1 LIRRL
6 KWGWLVVALAVPLAA
21 AGTGGAAIA
30 PPWCGTP
37 MPDAAEALPDGTDPS
52 DPPGSFP
59 HIPYYAIGCTLDSIA
74 AQSGGRMK
82 VEVIGQSALGR
93 DMFLVTINELG
104 TQSQR
109 RDYANWRLLDALSR
123 SRPGLAQRLLDQM
136 DGRVKVPLMVQG
148 GIHGNEFEAVDSA
161 MQLIERLATTPYG
174 SDPEVDQILDHS
186 IVLVN
191 VIQNPDGRIV
201 GLRQNG
207 NGFDLNRDYL
217 TQAQPETKASVA
229 VIQKWQPPELLD
241 LHGYV
246 TPTLIEATTK
256 PHNPSIEYDL
266 WLKWN
271 QARIDANEAAMNA
284 EEFQVTRPINDWC
297 ADGSGAPSPVTG
309 LCDDDTTN
317 FGPAWAEGWD
327 DWGPFYTP
335 MYAQHVGLNGSTVE
349 MCNQT
354 APVAG
359 TSPPRTA
366 CGPPVSDNSKVGRL
380 GARLAQYVTSWSTL
394 LYDTE
399 NRSDLLRDELEFYR
413 RGAVDAPRP
422 ACCPPPF
429 DVANNWMHEYPQAYV
444 IPFGGR
450 QRSDPEANR
459 LVEWLLFNG
468 AEVERLEKKYRY
480 AGQTLERGTYVV
492 RMDQTRRGLID
503 TALGI
508 GQDISQDIA
517 ILYAPPASWS
527 HGYLWGADVITVPD
541 ADRFRAD
548 TERIRRPNGLDGG
561 TAEGNKPVGYALE
574 LDSPTAIRVANTL
587 IRGGLAVE
595 LATASFS
602 TKSGGQ
608 AGAGS
613 LIFPASAAGQLEDV
627 GEEAGLWF
635 HPIKGTLPPRETIDR
650 VPRIAVIVTQPAQ
663 AGSPAPGVDQSVWTL
678 RNLGFDA
685 DPYRVV
691 NLNDAPTD
699 PLPGYDL
706 VFSASNW
713 PASPPNPPS
722 PIAQAR
728 LANYLAQGGGFIAVG
743 TGGAAM
749 LNQIQATPGLTAA
762 SNSGGGAGYS
772 GIINWNNSGGA
783 GSVITGA
790 YRATDTAIVDPPTWF
805 TSLPGTMTADGSLPL
820 TGFFLSGLA
829 PFDWTAAGAPGS
841 AVVAH
846 GTIPAGTARLAAFA
860 MNPLYR
866 ADPEREWP
874 MLASAAYWAD
884 Q

>member
-1 LIRRL
+1 
-6 KWGWLVVALAVPLAA
+6 
-21 AGTGGAAIA
+21 
-30 PPWCGTP
+30 
-37 MPDAAEALPDGTDPS
+37 MPDAAAALPDGTSPTH
-52 DPPGSFP
+52 PPGSFP
-59 HIPYYAIGCTLDSIA
+59 HIPYYAIRCTLDSIA

-93 DMFLVTINELG
+93 DMFLVTINELS

-109 RDYANWRLLDALSR
+109 RDYANWRLLNSLSR
-123 SRPGLAQRLLDQM
+123 FRPGLAQRLLDVM
-136 DGRVKVPLMVQG
+136 GDRVKVPLMIQG
-148 GIHGNEFEAVDSA
+148 GIHGNEYEGVDA
-161 MQLIERLATTPYG
+161 NMQLIERLATTPYG
-174 SDPEVDQILDHS
+174 TDPEVDQILDHGV
-186 IVLVN
+186 ILFN

-207 NGFDLNRDYL
+207 NGFDLNRDFL
-217 TQAQPETKASVA
+217 TQAQSETKASVS

-271 QARIDANEAAMNA
+271 QSRIDANEAAMNA

-297 ADGSGAPSPVTG
+297 ADGSIPEGGV
-309 LCDDDTTN
+309 CDDGTTRI
-317 FGPAWAEGWD
+317 GPAWAESWD

-354 APVAG
+354 NPVTG
-359 TSPPRTA
+359 SSPARTA
-366 CGPPVSDNSKVGRL
+366 CGPLVSDNNKVGRL
-380 GARLAQYVTSWSTL
+380 GARLAQYITSWSTL
-394 LYDTE
+394 LFDTE
-399 NRSDLLRDELEFYR
+399 NRSDLLNDELEFYR

-444 IPFGGR
+444 IPFGNG

-468 AEVERLEKKYRY
+468 AQVEKLEKKYRY

-508 GQDISQDIA
+508 GQDISQQIS
-517 ILYAPPASWS
+517 ILYAPPGAWS

-541 ADRFRAD
+541 GARFRAD
-548 TERIRRPNGLDGG
+548 TEGIRRPNRLDGG
-561 TAEGNKPVGYALE
+561 IAKGGKGRVVGYALE
-574 LDSPTAIRVANTL
+574 VDSPTAVRAANGL
-587 IRGGLAVE
+587 IAGGLAAE
-595 LATASFS
+595 LATESFS
-602 TKSGGQ
+602 TSSGGT
-608 AGAGS
+608 AATGS
-613 LIFPASAAGQLEDV
+613 LIFPASAAGRLDDV
-627 GEEAGLWF
+627 GEDAGLWF
-635 HPIKGTLPPRETIDR
+635 QPIRGALPAREAVDR
-650 VPRIAVIVTQPAQ
+650 VPRIAVIVTQLAA
-663 AGSPAPGVDQSVWTL
+663 AGSTTPGVDQNVWSL
-678 RNLGFDA
+678 RNLGFVA
-685 DPYRVV
+685 DPYTVAS
-691 NLNDAPTD
+691 LNNASTD
-699 PLPGYDL
+699 PLPGYDM
-706 VFSASNW
+706 VFSPSGW
-713 PASPPNPPS
+713 PSAANPT
-722 PIAQAR
+722 ARAR
-728 LANYLAQGGGFIAVG
+728 LTDHFTRGGGFIGVG
-743 TGGAAM
+743 SGGAGFLTGGG
-749 LNQIQATPGLTAA
+749 QVPTLTAVA
-762 SNSGGGAGYS
+762 NSGDGSGYS

-790 YRATDTAIVDPPTWF
+790 YRASDTAIVDPPTWF
-805 TSLPGTMTADGSLPL
+805 TTLPGTMTADGTLPL

-841 AVVAH
+841 PVVAH
-846 GTIPAGTARLAAFA
+846 GTNTAGNARLVSFA

>member
-1 LIRRL
+1 LSRL
-6 KWGWLVVALAVPLAA
+6 LSRWFLLLLVFVVPLAA
-21 AGTGGAAIA
+21 TSTGGAAIA

-37 MPDAAEALPDGTDPS
+37 MPDAAEALPDGTDPT

-74 AQSGGRMK
+74 AQSNGRMK

-93 DMFLVTINELG
+93 DMYLVTINELS

-109 RDYANWRLLDALSR
+109 RDYANWQLLRSLSR

-136 DGRVKVPLMVQG
+136 GGRVKVPLEIQG
-148 GIHGNEFEAVDSA
+148 GIHGNEYEGVDA
-161 MQLIERLATTPYG
+161 NMQLIERLATTPYG
-174 SDPEVDQILDHS
+174 TDPEVDQILDHS
-186 IVLVN
+186 VVLFN

-207 NGFDLNRDYL
+207 NGFDLNRDFL

-271 QARIDANEAAMNA
+271 QGRIDANEAAMNA
-284 EEFQVTRPINDWC
+284 EELQVTRPINDWC
-297 ADGSGAPSPVTG
+297 ADGSIPEGGV
-309 LCDDDTTN
+309 CDDGTTRI
-317 FGPAWAEGWD
+317 GPAWAEGWD

-354 APVAG
+354 QA
-359 TSPPRTA
+359 SPSTGRTA
-366 CGPPVSDNSKVGRL
+366 CGPLASDNNKVGRL
-380 GARLAQYVTSWSTL
+380 GSRLAQYITSWSTL

-399 NRSDLLRDELEFYR
+399 NRSDLLRDQLEFYR

-422 ACCPPPF
+422 PCCPPPF

-444 IPFGGR
+444 IPFGNG

-459 LVEWLLFNG
+459 LVKWLLFNG
-468 AEVERLEKKYRY
+468 AEVERLENKYRY

-492 RMDQTRRGLID
+492 RMDQVRRGLID

-508 GQDISQDIA
+508 GRDISQDIA

-541 ADRFRAD
+541 EARFRAD
-548 TERIRRPNGLDGG
+548 TERIRRPNRLDGG
-561 TAEGNKPVGYALE
+561 TAKGSKPVGYALE
-574 LDSPTAIRVANTL
+574 LDSPTAIRVANSL
-587 IRGGLAVE
+587 IDSGLTAE
-595 LATASFS
+595 LATAPFS
-602 TKSGGQ
+602 TKSGGS
-608 AGAGS
+608 AGAGT
-613 LIFPASAAGQLEDV
+613 LIFPASAAGQLDD
-627 GEEAGLWF
+627 AGKDAGVWF
-635 HPIKGTLPPRETIDR
+635 HPIKGSLPPREAIDR
-650 VPRIAVIVTQPAQ
+650 VPRIAVIVTQLA
-663 AGSPAPGVDQSVWTL
+663 ASGSTTPGVDQNVWSL
-678 RNLGFDA
+678 RNLGFVA
-685 DPYRVV
+685 DPYTVAS
-691 NLNDAPTD
+691 LNTAPTD

-706 VFSASNW
+706 VFSPINW
-713 PASPPNPPS
+713 PSAANPT
-722 PIAQAR
+722 ARAR
-728 LANYLAQGGGFIAVG
+728 LTDHFARGGGFIGVG
-743 TGGAAM
+743 ANGALFLTNGGQVA
-749 LNQIQATPGLTAA
+749 GLTAVA
-762 SNSGGGAGYS
+762 NSGQGSGYS
-772 GIINWNNSGGA
+772 GIIAWNNSGGA

-790 YRATDTAIVDPPTWF
+790 YRATDTAIVDPPTWVP
-805 TSLPGTMTADGSLPL
+805 SRPGTMTADGSLPL

-846 GTIPAGTARLAAFA
+846 GTNTAGSARVVSFA

-874 MLASAAYWAD
+874 MLASATYWVD
-884 Q
+884 N

>member
-6 KWGWLVVALAVPLAA
+6 KWCWLLLALAVPLFA

-37 MPDAAEALPDGTDPS
+37 MPDAAAALPDGTSPTH
-52 DPPGSFP
+52 PPGSFP
-59 HIPYYAIGCTLDSIA
+59 HIPYYAIRCTLDSIA
-74 AQSGGRMK
+74 AQSGGRMT

-93 DMFLVTINELG
+93 DMFLVTINELS

-109 RDYANWRLLDALSR
+109 RDYANWRLLNVLSR
-123 SRPGLAQRLLDQM
+123 SRPGLAQSLLDQM
-136 DGRVKVPLMVQG
+136 GDRVKVPLMIQG
-148 GIHGNEFEAVDSA
+148 GIHGNEYEGVDA
-161 MQLIERLATTPYG
+161 NMLLIERLATTPYG
-174 SDPEVDQILDHS
+174 TDPEVDQILDHS
-186 IVLVN
+186 VVLFN

-207 NGFDLNRDYL
+207 NGFDLNRDFL
-217 TQAQPETKASVA
+217 TQAQPETKASVS

-284 EEFQVTRPINDWC
+284 EELLVTRPINDWC
-297 ADGSGAPSPVTG
+297 SDPDEDPPPPGGLCADGNPP
-309 LCDDDTTN
+309 
-317 FGPAWAEGWD
+317 GPHFAQGWD

-354 APVAG
+354 NPVAG
-359 TSPPRTA
+359 SSPPRTA
-366 CGPPVSDNSKVGRL
+366 CGPLVSDNNKVGRL
-380 GARLAQYVTSWSTL
+380 GARLAQYITSWSTL
-394 LYDTE
+394 LYDTD

-413 RGAVDAPRP
+413 RGDVDAPRP

-444 IPFGGR
+444 IPFGNG

-459 LVEWLLFNG
+459 LVEWLRFNG
-468 AEVERLEKKYRY
+468 AKVERLENKYRY
-480 AGQTLERGTYVV
+480 AGQTLDRGTYVV
-492 RMDQTRRGLID
+492 RMDQPRRGLID

-508 GQDISQDIA
+508 GQDISQEID

-541 ADRFRAD
+541 GDRFRPK
-548 TERIRRPNGLDGG
+548 TERVRRLNELEGG
-561 TAEGNKPVGYALE
+561 TAKGGKGQVLGYALE
-574 LDSPTAIRVANTL
+574 VDSPTAVRTANSL
-587 IRGGLAVE
+587 ITDGLAAE
-595 LATASFS
+595 LATESFS
-602 TKSGGQ
+602 TSAGGN
-608 AGAGS
+608 APAGS
-613 LIFPASAAGQLEDV
+613 LIFPASAAGRLDDV
-627 GEEAGLWF
+627 GEDAGLWF
-635 HPIKGTLPPRETIDR
+635 QPVRGSLPTRETVDR
-650 VPRIAVIVTQPAQ
+650 VPRIAVIVTQLAA
-663 AGSPAPGVDQSVWTL
+663 AGSTTPGVDQNVWSL
-678 RNLGFDA
+678 RNLGFVA
-685 DPYRVV
+685 DPFTVGS
-691 NLNDAPTD
+691 LNTSATD
-699 PLPGYDL
+699 PLPGYDA
-706 VFSASNW
+706 VFSPSNW
-713 PASPPNPPS
+713 PSAANPT
-722 PIAQAR
+722 AQAR
-728 LANYLAQGGGFIAVG
+728 LTAHFAGGGGFIGVG
-743 TGGAAM
+743 SGGASF
-749 LNQIQATPGLTAA
+749 LTNGGQVTGLTAVA
-762 SNSGGGAGYS
+762 NSGGGSGYS
-772 GIINWNNSGGA
+772 GIISWNNSSGA
-783 GSVITGA
+783 DSVITGA
-790 YRATDTAIVDPPTWF
+790 YRASDTAIVDPPTWF
-805 TSLPGTMTADGSLPL
+805 TTLPGTMTADGTLPL

-841 AVVAH
+841 PVVAH
-846 GTIPAGTARLAAFA
+846 GTNTAGTARLVSFA

>member
-1 LIRRL
+1 
-6 KWGWLVVALAVPLAA
+6 
-21 AGTGGAAIA
+21 
-30 PPWCGTP
+30 
-37 MPDAAEALPDGTDPS
+37 MPDAAEALPDGTDPT

-74 AQSGGRMK
+74 AQSNGRMK

-93 DMFLVTINELG
+93 DMYLVTINELS

-109 RDYANWRLLDALSR
+109 RDYANWQLLRSLSR

-136 DGRVKVPLMVQG
+136 GGRVKVPLEIQG
-148 GIHGNEFEAVDSA
+148 GIHGNEYEGVDA
-161 MQLIERLATTPYG
+161 NMQLIERLATTPYG
-174 SDPEVDQILDHS
+174 TDPEVDQILDHS
-186 IVLVN
+186 VVLFN

-207 NGFDLNRDYL
+207 NGFDLNRDFL

-271 QARIDANEAAMNA
+271 QGRIDANEAAMNA
-284 EEFQVTRPINDWC
+284 EELQVTRPINDWC
-297 ADGSGAPSPVTG
+297 ADGSIPEGGV
-309 LCDDDTTN
+309 CDDGTTRI
-317 FGPAWAEGWD
+317 GPAWAEGWD

-354 APVAG
+354 QA
-359 TSPPRTA
+359 SPSTGRTA
-366 CGPPVSDNSKVGRL
+366 CGPLASDNNKVGRL
-380 GARLAQYVTSWSTL
+380 GSRLAQYITSWSTL

-399 NRSDLLRDELEFYR
+399 NRSDLLRDQLEFYR

-422 ACCPPPF
+422 PCCPPPF

-444 IPFGGR
+444 IPFGNG

-459 LVEWLLFNG
+459 LVKWLLFNG
-468 AEVERLEKKYRY
+468 AEVERLENEYRH

-492 RMDQTRRGLID
+492 RMDQVRRGLID

-508 GQDISQDIA
+508 GRDISQDIA

-541 ADRFRAD
+541 EARFRAD
-548 TERIRRPNGLDGG
+548 TERIRRPNRLDGG
-561 TAEGNKPVGYALE
+561 TAKGSKPVGYALE
-574 LDSPTAIRVANTL
+574 LDSPTAIRVANSL
-587 IRGGLAVE
+587 IDSGLTAE
-595 LATASFS
+595 LATAPFS
-602 TKSGGQ
+602 TKSGGS
-608 AGAGS
+608 AGAGT
-613 LIFPASAAGQLEDV
+613 LIFPASAAGQLDD
-627 GEEAGLWF
+627 AGKDAGVWF
-635 HPIKGTLPPRETIDR
+635 HPIKGSLPPREAIDR
-650 VPRIAVIVTQPAQ
+650 VPRIAVIVTQLA
-663 AGSPAPGVDQSVWTL
+663 ASGSTTPGVDQNVWSL
-678 RNLGFDA
+678 RNLGFVA
-685 DPYRVV
+685 DPYTVAS
-691 NLNDAPTD
+691 LNTAPTD
-699 PLPGYDL
+699 PLPGFDL
-706 VFSASNW
+706 VFSPINW
-713 PASPPNPPS
+713 PSAANPT
-722 PIAQAR
+722 ARAR
-728 LANYLAQGGGFIAVG
+728 LTDHFARGGGFIGVG
-743 TGGAAM
+743 ANGALFLTNGGQVA
-749 LNQIQATPGLTAA
+749 GLTAVA
-762 SNSGGGAGYS
+762 NSGQGSGYS
-772 GIINWNNSGGA
+772 GIIAWNNSGGA

-790 YRATDTAIVDPPTWF
+790 YRGTDTAIVDPPTWF
-805 TSLPGTMTADGSLPL
+805 PSISGTMTADGSLPL

-846 GTIPAGTARLAAFA
+846 GTNTAGSARVVSFA

-874 MLASAAYWAD
+874 MLASATYWVD
-884 Q
+884 N